1 MQREV
6 NNLSGFCSSSLQIHA
21 NLLKYRNG
29 PILVIAMLLFI
40 TTVTVL
46 VVVYHLFYPHQISG

>member
-1 MQREV
+1 M
-6 NNLSGFCSSSLQIHA
+6 NNLSRFCASLLQIHA

-29 PILVIAMLLFI
+29 AILVIAMLLFI

-46 VVVYHLFYPHQISG
+46 VVVYHLLCPHQISG